1 MPRHPLQPVLVVV
14 EPVFMAI
21 HLDRELPHVHR
32 GVPDGRDNRGSP
44 ADHGQKDL
52 CADRH
57 RWNTLLCYPA
67 AVMEDIDEPE
77 TLNDITIWLARIFF
91 VLCAIAALVA
101 LSLFL

>member
-1 MPRHPLQPVLVVV
+1 MPRDPLQPVLVVV
-14 EPVFMAI
+14 EPVLMAI

-32 GVPDGRDNRGSP
+32 GMPDGRDNRGSP

-67 AVMEDIDEPE
+67 AVMAEPTDLE
-77 TLNDITIWLARIFF
+77 RLGMWLHRIWQTLVWGLLILAVILWR
-91 VLCAIAALVA
+91 VW
-101 LSLFL
+101 